1 MVSRKASGAKIQ
13 QRDRRIVKEIEK
25 KYGKVIDLERSP
37 LVLAEIIREFGRQF
51 DEDDGTGGVSPGVK
65 DSSIAVAG
73 PPDPPEPPPS
83 PPDPPETGDLEAVVT
98 RLLLTMQK
106 DIKALNRKMDK
117 IAATKAR

>member
-1 MVSRKASGAKIQ
+1 MVSRKASTSKIQ

-73 PPDPPEPPPS
+73 PPDPPEPPE
-83 PPDPPETGDLEAVVT
+83 PPDPPDPGDLEAVVT

-106 DIKALNRKMDK
+106 DIKALNRKIDQ
-117 IAATKAR
+117 IAATKTR

>member
-1 MVSRKASGAKIQ
+1 MVSRKASTSKIQ
-13 QRDRRIVKEIEK
+13 QRDRQIVKEIEK

-73 PPDPPEPPPS
+73 PPDPPEPPD
-83 PPDPPETGDLEAVVT
+83 PPDPGDLEAVVT

-106 DIKALNRKMDK
+106 DIKALNRKIDQ
-117 IAATKAR
+117 IAATKTR